1 MAWIARDTT
10 NVTCSEKIIS
20 LEFFCNPKNNVS
32 SKFLFALFLEKSTAK
47 NPPSTRGNGASSPTR
62 ARPTA
67 PWPLVIPP
75 AEGGPAKS
83 FKTHRTLNQF
93 VRSVDS
99 NIKQLMYDS
108 SRIFY
113 QVSFIQST
121 LHSKFQYQNISSCH
135 AKNSKLH

>member
-1 MAWIARDTT
+1 MLKHFR
-10 NVTCSEKIIS
+10 
-20 LEFFCNPKNNVS
+20 
-32 SKFLFALFLEKSTAK
+32 KSTVK

-62 ARPTA
+62 AWPAA